1 MPRFALLL
9 GSILISFVAACSSSS
24 GPSPA
29 RGGAGGVSTGGAAA
43 GGSTSGGVT
52 SSGGTTVNGA
62 GGTSNPTAGATSSAG
77 NASGGASATAGAASG
92 GASSAGAGGQ
102 TAGGGAGTAC
112 GYMNQG
118 HVLNVTPDISLCIP
132 PQHCLPETCP
142 PTLGKCVNDACV
154 YDAGYSGLETLA
166 QAWATHYC
174 DLQSGACQG
183 VHQIDPVLKTAQ
195 AVAAKAALPLCKSSS
210 AGAKCV
216 GIVASPPMMVGNR
229 EKFGENWGLGLTEP
243 SGLCYEV
250 TGPGGSALLA
260 ITDRCGGFCKCPSL
274 GANDFNECGQC
285 KEASDLTPLCECRG
299 TNSCATTTE
308 QCDWCAAN
316 NHPHFDLDDDTFN
329 HVCGDQAIKGSCEL
343 TTAKFVPC
351 LTPSTSWPPSL

>member
-1 MPRFALLL
+1 MARSVLIL
-9 GSILISFVAACSSSS
+9 GSIFISLIAACSSGGSS
-24 GPSPA
+24 GSA
-29 RGGAGGVSTGGAAA
+29 RTGAAGAASVGGASGGSSTI
-43 GGSTSGGVT
+43 GGSTS
-52 SSGGTTVNGA
+52 
-62 GGTSNPTAGATSSAG
+62 SSAG
-77 NASGGASATAGAASG
+77 AISNQTGGVSATAGAASG
-92 GASSAGAGGQ
+92 GAPGSAGSPAVGGTSSAGAGGQ
-102 TAGGGAGTAC
+102 GASAGSGGTGTAC

-183 VHQIDPVLKTAQ
+183 VHQNDPVLTTAQ
-195 AVAAKAALPLCKSSS
+195 NVAAKAALPLCKSSS

-216 GIVASPPMMVGNR
+216 GIVANPPMMIGNR

-260 ITDRCGGFCKCPSL
+260 ITDRCGGYCKCPSL

-285 KEASDLTPLCECRG
+285 KEATDLTPLCECRG
-299 TNSCATTTE
+299 ANSCATTTE

-316 NHPHFDLDDDTFN
+316 NHPHFDTDDDTFN
-329 HVCGDQAIKGSCEL
+329 HLCGDEAIKGSCQL
-343 TTAKFVPC
+343 TNVKFVPC
-351 LTPSTSWPPSL
+351 LTPSTSWPPAL